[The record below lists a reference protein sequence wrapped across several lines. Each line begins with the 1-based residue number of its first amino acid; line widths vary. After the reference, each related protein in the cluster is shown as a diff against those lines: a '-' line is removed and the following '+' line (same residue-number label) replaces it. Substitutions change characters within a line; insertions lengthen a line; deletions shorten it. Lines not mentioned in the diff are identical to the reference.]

1 MNLIAMLVLS
11 VPLGL
16 LVRDRRTA
24 YLVLVG
30 VFLFIYPFQTV
41 EVYDTN
47 PANMTW
53 QYPLVNLA
61 ILLVGLGLTTLG
73 ARWQRRRSAP
83 AGHRASSTS
92 IPQCNCADSDAT
104 ASASRCAPAG
114 RALM

>member
-16 LVRDRRTA
+16 LVHDRRTA

-41 EVYDTN
+41 EVYDIN
-47 PANMTW
+47 PADMTW

-73 ARWQRRRSAP
+73 ACGRARWQRRHSAP
-83 AGHRASSTS
+83 AGQPGVVDVDPTVQLR
-92 IPQCNCADSDAT
+92 
-104 ASASRCAPAG
+104 
-114 RALM
+114 